1 MRSLEKYLKDQK
13 EPEISIIIGEIIKS
27 GKDIYQKLKNIGI
40 NAFYLES
47 EEKNASGDNPKKI
60 DIYAHNLLVEN
71 LKSTNLVS
79 KIGSEESEELIEC
92 GDFISNKVYDVYF
105 DPFQKEEILFVLVTF
120 IILLL

>member
-1 MRSLEKYLKDQK
+1 M
-13 EPEISIIIGEIIKS
+13 
-27 GKDIYQKLKNIGI
+27 
-40 NAFYLES
+40 ES

-92 GDFISNKVYDVYF
+92 GDFISNKVYDVYHRNIMF
-105 DPFQKEEILFVLVTF
+105 SCSRLNVFSY
-120 IILLL
+120 